1 MDQESEESQGKEMR
15 ICFDLDGTLCTGNY
29 DEAQPLP
36 GIKELLIRLKDE
48 GHVIII
54 HTARGMSTN
63 RANIGKVTAT
73 LAKLTLEQ
81 LDKWE
86 FVYDEVIFGKPA
98 ADLYVDDKAMNAAL
112 IYQMEDILRSRN
124 G

>member
-1 MDQESEESQGKEMR
+1 MR

-54 HTARGMSTN
+54 HTARGMNTN

-112 IYQMEDILRSRN
+112 IYQVDDVLRSRN